1 MAEGSTDLSVHPG
14 ERGMYILGISG
25 GVRTGHHD
33 AAAALYHGGELVAAA
48 EEERFL
54 RVKHAEARLPENAIR
69 YCLSRAG
76 ITIRDIQTVAFGYS
90 TAPGIQQRLREYFIL
105 KFGHCP
111 ELKLIRH
118 YIAHAASAYRVSGFD
133 DAMILSADVSGD
145 SVSTLLSHGKGTE
158 LKIVKAIQRPN
169 SLGLFYSLLTQIL
182 GFQRDNDEYKVM
194 GLASY
199 GRTEVDLSWLL
210 TFGGGEY
217 RLNYEEYMIPVGPT
231 QPFPSKQEGIYSDR
245 LVEKLGRARLKDEPL
260 EQRHMDL
267 AYSAQKTLERAVL
280 DLVTWLHRE
289 TGSRNL
295 CIAGGVGLNCVMNQ
309 RLLAL
314 PFVDRIYVQPAASDA
329 GTAIGAAL
337 EVVSENR
344 VRPEVLEHVY
354 TGPSFSNEEIQGAL
368 ESYKVPF
375 RREDDVCRFAADK
388 LARGCI
394 LAWFQ
399 GAMEFGPRALG
410 NRSILADPRD
420 PTMKDRIN
428 ATIKFREDFR
438 PFAPAVLEEHV
449 GDYFDGGVSSPF
461 MTLTFDVRKEK
472 RGQIASITHVDGT
485 ARIQTV
491 GEKTNPRFHRLISEF
506 GKITGIPML
515 INTSFNVKGQPI
527 VCTPRDAVSTFYM
540 TGMDYL
546 VLGDYVLAKQ

>member
-1 MAEGSTDLSVHPG
+1 LSTRGDASV
-14 ERGMYILGISG
+14 YVLGISG
-25 GVRTGHHD
+25 GIRSGHHD
-33 AAAALYHGGELVAAA
+33 PAAVLYRDGTLVAAA

-54 RVKHAEARLPENAIR
+54 RIKHCEGRLPENAIR
-69 YCLSRAG
+69 FCLQHAG
-76 ITIRDIQTVAFGYS
+76 ISLRDVAAVGYGYATV
-90 TAPGIQQRLREYFIL
+90 PRMEKRLQDYFVL

-111 ELKLIRH
+111 EIKPIRH
-118 YIAHAASAYRVSGFD
+118 YMAHAASAYRLSGFE
-133 DAMILSADVSGD
+133 DAMVLSADVSGD
-145 SVSTLLSHGKGTE
+145 SVSTLLSHGHGE
-158 LKIVKAIQRPN
+158 EIRIIQSVPRPN
-169 SLGLFYSLLTQIL
+169 SLGIFYSMLTQIL

-199 GRTEVDLSWLL
+199 GKQEVDLSWLL
-210 TFGGGEY
+210 QHRGGEY
-217 RLNYEEYMIPVGPT
+217 RLHFEEYMIAVGEN
-231 QPFPSKQEGIYSDR
+231 QAFPSKQEGIYSDSLVQR
-245 LVEKLGRARLKDEPL
+245 LGAPRLKEEPL
-260 EQRHMDL
+260 TQRHMDL
-267 AYSAQKTLERAVL
+267 AYSAQKTLERTVI
-280 DLVTWLHRE
+280 DLVTWLHGQ

-337 EVVSENR
+337 EVLAER
-344 VRPEVLEHVY
+344 GIRPEVMRHVY
-354 TGPSFSNEEIQGAL
+354 TGPAFSNEEIEKTLQ
-368 ESYKVPF
+368 SFKVPY
-375 RREDDVCRFAADK
+375 RREEDVCRFAAER
-388 LARGCI
+388 LAKGCI
-394 LAWFQ
+394 VAWFQ

-420 PTMKDRIN
+420 PAMKDRIN

-449 GDYFDGGVSSPF
+449 EEYFSDGVSSPF
-461 MTLTFDVRKEK
+461 MTLTFDVKEEK
-472 RGQIASITHVDGT
+472 KHQIASITHVDGT

-491 GEKTNPRFHRLISEF
+491 DRITNPRFHKLISEF
-506 GKITGIPML
+506 GKITGIPMV

-540 TGMDYL
+540 TGMDHL
-546 VLGDYVLAKQ
+546 ILGDYVLSKC

>member
-1 MAEGSTDLSVHPG
+1 
-14 ERGMYILGISG
+14 MYILGLSG
-25 GVRTGHHD
+25 GIRSGHHD
-33 AAAALYHGGELVAAA
+33 PAAVLYHDGKLVAAA

-54 RVKHAEARLPENAIR
+54 RIKHSEGRLPENAVR
-69 YCLSRAG
+69 FCLAEAG
-76 ITIRDIQTVAFGYS
+76 IGIRDVAALAYGYATV
-90 TAPGIQQRLREYFIL
+90 PGMQQRLESYFRM

-111 ELKLIRH
+111 EVRLVRH
-118 YIAHAASAYRVSGFD
+118 YVAHAASAYRVSGFD

-145 SVSTLLSHGKGTE
+145 SVSTLLSHGRGAE
-158 LKIVKAIQRPN
+158 IRIVKAIQRPN
-169 SLGLFYSLLTQIL
+169 SLGLFYSMLTQVL

-199 GRTEVDLSWLL
+199 GKKEIDLSWLL
-210 TFGGGEY
+210 SHEGGEY
-217 RLNYEEYMIPVGPT
+217 RFHNEDYMVSVGPT
-231 QPFPSKQEGIYSDR
+231 QAFPSKQEGIYSER
-245 LVEKLGRARLKDEPL
+245 FLERLGRPRLKEEPL

-267 AYSAQKTLERAVL
+267 AYSAQKTLERTVM
-280 DLVTWLHRE
+280 DLVAWLHKE

-314 PFVDRIYVQPAASDA
+314 PFVDRVFVQPAASDA

-337 EVVSENR
+337 EVAAEKGI
-344 VRPEVLEHVY
+344 RPEAMEHVY
-354 TGPSFSNEEIQGAL
+354 TGPSFTNEEIRKAL
-368 ESYKVPF
+368 DSFKVPY
-375 RREDDVCRFAADK
+375 RREEDVCRFAAEK
-388 LARGCI
+388 LAQGCI
-394 LAWFQ
+394 VAWFQ

-410 NRSILADPRD
+410 NRSILADARD
-420 PTMKDRIN
+420 PAMKDRIN

-438 PFAPAVLEEHV
+438 PFAPAVLEEKV
-449 GDYFDGGVSSPF
+449 ADYFHGGVTSPF
-461 MTLTFDVRKEK
+461 MTLTFDVREEK
-472 RGQIASITHVDGT
+472 RSQIASITHVDGT

-491 GEKTNPRFHRLISEF
+491 GAKTNPRFHRLISEF
-506 GKITGIPML
+506 GKITGVPMV

-546 VLGDYVLAKQ
+546 VLEDYVLSKP